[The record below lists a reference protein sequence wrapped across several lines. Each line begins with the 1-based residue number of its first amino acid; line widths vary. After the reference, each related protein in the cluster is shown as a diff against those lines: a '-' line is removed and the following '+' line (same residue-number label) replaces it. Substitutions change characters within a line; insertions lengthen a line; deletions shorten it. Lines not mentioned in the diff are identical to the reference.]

1 MLPPRLSRFFCS
13 QKTMSGMW
21 FWISLFPFYSP
32 VLPLFC
38 SPSLLFPSPFSSVLQ
53 LSLLAF
59 FYSLFSAFF
68 VTFLPFF
75 LSFFAFSVFP
85 FSSVLQL
92 SLLAFFYF
100 PFFYS
105 LFFRFFSF
113 FFVTLLP
120 FFLSFFA
127 FSVSLFLPSFNFP
140 SHEPAAVWEASQA
153 VSETSSGFCQVNE

>member
-1 MLPPRLSRFFCS
+1 VVLDFSFPF
-13 QKTMSGMW
+13 
-21 FWISLFPFYSP
+21 LFPRSP
-32 VLPLFC
+32 
-38 SPSLLFPSPFSSVLQ
+38 
-53 LSLLAF
+53 AF
-59 FYSLFSAFF
+59 L
-68 VTFLPFF
+68 

-92 SLLAFFYF
+92 SLLAFFY
-100 PFFYS
+100 S
-105 LFFRFFSF
+105 LFFA
-113 FFVTLLP
+113 FFVTFLP